1 MNVIILCGGK
11 GTRLK
16 PLTINTPKPMIKI
29 KGKPILYY
37 IINQL
42 KKNNFNKFY
51 ITTGYLSNIIE
62 TYFENNFKEL
72 DINIV
77 NDGDVDII
85 ERIKSVIRLEPNDE
99 IMVIYGDT
107 ISDVDINS
115 LIKYHKSQKNEGT
128 MTLWP
133 LKTNFGIVDIDDKNN
148 ITDFIEK
155 PTLDKWINIGYFCIK
170 PSLYNEL
177 FKFSSFAKFLSFCGN
192 NKKLSAFKHLNN
204 HYTINNLIELEIAE
218 NNIDKIY

>member
-1 MNVIILCGGK
+1 MNVIILAGGK
-11 GTRLK
+11 GSRLK
-16 PLTINTPKPMIKI
+16 PLTVNTPKPMVKI

-37 IINQL
+37 IVNQL
-42 KKNNFNKFY
+42 KKYNFNKFY
-51 ITTGYLSNIIE
+51 ITTGYLSNVIE
-62 TYFENNFKEL
+62 KYFENNFEEL

-85 ERIKSVIRLEPNDE
+85 ERVKSVIRLEPNDE
-99 IMVIYGDT
+99 IIIIYGDT

-115 LIKYHKSQKNEGT
+115 LIKFHKSQKNEGT

-133 LKTNFGIVDIDDKNN
+133 LKTNFGIVDVDDKNN

-170 PSLYNEL
+170 PSLFKDLN
-177 FKFSSFAKFLSFCGN
+177 KFSSFAKFLSF
-192 NKKLSAFKHLNN
+192 
-204 HYTINNLIELEIAE
+204 AE
-218 NNIDKIY
+218 KIKN

>member
-1 MNVIILCGGK
+1 MNVILLCGGK

-16 PLTINTPKPMIKI
+16 PLTITTPKPMVKI

-37 IINQL
+37 ILNQL
-42 KKNNFNKFY
+42 KKNDLNKFY
-51 ITTGYLSNIIE
+51 VTTGYLSNIIE

-72 DINIV
+72 DIKII

-99 IMVIYGDT
+99 IMIIYGDT

-133 LKTNFGIVDIDDKNN
+133 LKTNFGIVNIDDKNN

-177 FKFSSFAKFLSFCGN
+177 FKFTSFAKFLSFCGK

-204 HYTINNLIELEIAE
+204 HYTINNLIELDIAE